1 LNCSTNKL
9 KQWIVYDE
17 KSEEFLE
24 FTNEEFKNLLLDR
37 PIQLIDKKL
46 YDKKTGNMIYID
58 GILNR

>member
-1 LNCSTNKL
+1 MNCATNKL

-24 FTNEEFKNLLLDR
+24 FTNEEFKNILLDR

-46 YDKKTGNMIYID
+46 YDKKQEI
-58 GILNR
+58 